1 MRLNNPRSKRWPLTR
16 RQRRLVQALLVG
28 LAVAALVSL
37 ALWAGLFTSLRW
49 ALADY
54 LYETTGDPGQDIVI
68 VAIDE
73 KSQQRLGDWPWPLE
87 PYVRLLDR
95 LSGARVVGFDVLV
108 TDPGPQGSPSL
119 PMLVEAVRRSGNV
132 VLPLATLK
140 LAYPEPPR
148 TLYLA
153 DWPIRPFP
161 ALLEAAAGAGSVEVA
176 PDADGTLRR
185 VPLLVDA
192 GAGQTWEAFSLQVL
206 RLYLGLGDAPA
217 SLVDQ
222 RVVVGTP
229 TEIQYEV
236 PTDAAGAMFVNFVG
250 ATGTFSTTATC
261 HSFVDVLDGLVP
273 AAAFEDR
280 IVLVGMM
287 NSLNEMDLHRTPVS
301 PARMSGIEFQANAIH
316 TLLHHR
322 PLVPQ
327 SPVSTTVAVL
337 LLALVSA
344 AVLSQWEA
352 LPGALFTLALAVGY
366 FVFSG
371 LQFDAGRLPSV
382 LFPYATIFVT
392 YAAVTTA
399 RFAGERGERQRVTDV
414 FGRFVSAEIRDTIV
428 EAALDDPDLIRP
440 GGRQMEISVLFADI
454 RGFTTIAENLPP
466 SEVVEVL
473 NRYLDSMEREVFEQ
487 RGTLDKYTGDG
498 MMVIFGAPLE
508 QPDHAER
515 AVRAALGMQ
524 QAAAEVSRQRGDVQ
538 WTVAYGIGIATGLAV
553 VGHIGSQRRL
563 DYTAIG
569 DTVNLA
575 ARLEGVAPP
584 GTILVSRA
592 TYEAVEDVVVVE
604 ELPPV
609 TVKGKA
615 QPVTVYKVTG
625 LREGP
630 TPAVN
635 GFGERIERIE
645 RNEPSRGVAGT
656 D

>member
-1 MRLNNPRSKRWPLTR
+1 MRLDNLRSKRWPLTR
-16 RQRRLVQALLVG
+16 RQRRLVQAVLVG
-28 LAVAALVSL
+28 LVVAVVISL
-37 ALWAGLFTSLRW
+37 AQWAGLFTSLRW
-49 ALADY
+49 AMADY

-73 KSQQRLGDWPWPLE
+73 KSQQRLGDWPWPFA
-87 PYVRLLDR
+87 PYVQLLDR
-95 LSGARVVGFDVLV
+95 LTGARAIGFDVLLP
-108 TDPGPQGSPSL
+108 DPGPQGNPDL
-119 PMLVEAVRRSGNV
+119 PALIEATHRAGNV

-148 TLYLA
+148 RLYFA
-153 DWPIRPFP
+153 GWPIRPFP

-176 PDADGTLRR
+176 PDADGALRR

-273 AAAFEDR
+273 AAAFEDK

-301 PARMSGIEFQANAIH
+301 PARMSGIEVQANAIH

-327 SPVSTTVAVL
+327 SPVSTTVTVL
-337 LLALVSA
+337 LLALASA

-538 WTVAYGIGIATGLAV
+538 WTVAYGIGIATGPAV

-575 ARLEGVAPP
+575 ARLEGIALP
-584 GTILVSRA
+584 GTILVNRA
-592 TYEAVEDVVVVE
+592 TCEAVEDVVVVE

-609 TVKGKA
+609 TLKGKA

-625 LREGP
+625 LREAAS
-630 TPAVN
+630 PAPVSAD
-635 GFGERIERIE
+635 GSAPAPQ
-645 RNEPSRGVAGT
+645 PSE
-656 D
+656 